1 MKTTTPIGIYLHIPF
16 CGKKCPY
23 CDFYSAAPAKSV
35 LEEYTAALEQ
45 KIASYQNKGI
55 FADTLYFGGGTPN
68 LLGGERIAR
77 LIRTAKES
85 FGLPDN
91 SEITVEA
98 NPFTATAEFYQTI
111 AEAGAN
117 RLSLGL
123 QSANDNELKRLGRRH
138 TAEQAAQS
146 IQEAKTAGFQNI
158 SLDLM
163 LAIPGQ
169 TKESLLHSIEFCAA
183 QDIQH
188 ISAYLLKIEPGT
200 SFYDQQDTLN
210 LPDEDTV
217 SEFYRFT
224 VEELAKRGFAQ
235 YEISNFARNGLIG
248 KHNTKYWHC
257 EEYLGLGPSAH
268 SYFNGKRFY
277 YPPSLQDFL
286 AGKAPIYDGD
296 GGSREEFAMLQLRL
310 TEGLS
315 DTMWQSRFHE
325 PIPSSLLRAA
335 KKFEK
340 PGLIAFDS
348 EKHFHIT
355 SEGFLVSNLL
365 IGELIDAIE

>member
-1 MKTTTPIGIYLHIPF
+1 MNNITPIGVYIHIPF

-23 CDFYSAAPAKSV
+23 CDFYSATPSVSV
-35 LEEYTAALEQ
+35 LEQYTTVIEERLLA
-45 KIASYQNKGI
+45 YQNKGI

-68 LLGGERIAR
+68 LLGGERLAR
-77 LIRTAKES
+77 LIAAAKKS
-85 FGLPDN
+85 FGLPDG

-98 NPFTATAEFYQTI
+98 NPFSATAEFYRTI
-111 AEAGAN
+111 AAAGAN

-123 QSANDNELKRLGRRH
+123 QSANANELQLLGRKH
-138 TAEQAAQS
+138 TAEQAASS
-146 IQEAKTAGFQNI
+146 IKAAKDAGFRNI

-169 TKESLLHSIEFCAA
+169 TKESLLRSIKFCAA

-200 SFYDQQDTLN
+200 EFYERIDELE
-210 LPDEDTV
+210 LPEEETV
-217 SEFYRFT
+217 SDFYRFT
-224 VEELAKRGFAQ
+224 VEELAKRGFVQ
-235 YEISNFARNGLIG
+235 YEISNFARDGLIG
-248 KHNTKYWHC
+248 QHNTKYWHC
-257 EEYLGLGPSAH
+257 EEYIGFGPSAH
-268 SYFNGKRFY
+268 SYFGGRRFY
-277 YPPSLQDFL
+277 YPPSLTDFL
-286 AGKAPIYDGD
+286 NGMEPVDDGE

-315 DTMWQSRFHE
+315 DEMWQARFHE
-325 PIPSSLLRAA
+325 PMPSSLLRAA

-340 PGLIAFDS
+340 QGLIAFDS

-355 SEGFLVSNLL
+355 AEGFLVSNLL
-365 IGELIDAIE
+365 IGELIDAL